1 MNFTLLDHL
10 KDKTNHNKKILDNII
25 EIFDNNELKFCYDN
39 DDMYSLIRKST
50 IVVTDSNPTVIKF
63 ALKEKKQII
72 ILTSK
77 EKMTKLEKN
86 HLFQ

>member
-1 MNFTLLDHL
+1 
-10 KDKTNHNKKILDNII
+10 
-25 EIFDNNELKFCYDN
+25 
-39 DDMYSLIRKST
+39 MYSLIRKST

-86 HLFQ
+86 YYEKRQKEKINYWCRYYFDYIITLINK